1 MSRNHEHGLAPIR
14 VRGSLA
20 ESPAR
25 ALNRARGHVRLYV
38 SGLESVLEQVL
49 RTVFHLLIQRKARVL
64 RRPALPTRRGVVR
77 RTPRDGGGISQPRDG
92 KEILMRVKTAISPT
106 NPPCV
111 A

>member
-1 MSRNHEHGLAPIR
+1 VTLAKVPQEICLECR
-14 VRGSLA
+14 AITNTVLPRFEYGGSLA

-64 RRPALPTRRGVVR
+64 RRPALPTRRGR
-77 RTPRDGGGISQPRDG
+77 RPSDTTRRGWD
-92 KEILMRVKTAISPT
+92 
-106 NPPCV
+106 PP
-111 A
+111 AA